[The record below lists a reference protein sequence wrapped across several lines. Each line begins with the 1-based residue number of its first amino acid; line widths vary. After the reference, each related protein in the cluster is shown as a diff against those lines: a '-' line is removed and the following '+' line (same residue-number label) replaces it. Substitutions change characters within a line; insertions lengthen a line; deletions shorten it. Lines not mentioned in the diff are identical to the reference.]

1 MPHSARASDESI
13 LTDLTD
19 QIAPNELAEAIE
31 ARGERLSLFAL
42 IWGLPAIL
50 WQCIFFVLPLGFLVA
65 MTFWSVSNFR
75 VRPDF
80 TLINWFKV
88 LGAGYFYAAYGR
100 TFVLAIVAT
109 MLATLV
115 AFPCAFALA
124 FKASPSMR
132 RLAVFLLITPF
143 FTSYLVRVYSW
154 QILLADRGIINGL
167 LAAIGLGPI
176 AMLHTVFGTMI
187 GYLTFSLPL
196 VVLLQL
202 ASLANIDRDLI
213 EAAQNLGA
221 GRLRTL
227 WRVILPSAR
236 VGLIVGAAFAFLLA
250 FGDFVSPAFLGG
262 GKWPTLS
269 ILLVDLVKSASDW
282 PRASVVAL
290 VMVASLLAVLL
301 AALAAAYQTTGPS
314 DRG

>member
-1 MPHSARASDESI
+1 MFERMTSAPERIANHES
-13 LTDLTD
+13 
-19 QIAPNELAEAIE
+19 
-31 ARGERLSLFAL
+31 GESGEPGGDRVSSFAL
-42 IWGLPAIL
+42 VWGLPAIV
-50 WQCIFFVLPLGFLVA
+50 WQCVFFVLPLSFLVA
-65 MTFWSVSNFR
+65 MTFWSVANFR

-80 TLINWFKV
+80 TFVNWFKV
-88 LGAGYFYAAYGR
+88 LGAGYFYTAYGR
-100 TFVLAIVAT
+100 TFLLALAAA
-109 MLATLV
+109 MLASVL

-124 FKASPSMR
+124 FKVSPAMR
-132 RLAVFLLITPF
+132 RLIMFLLITPF

-167 LAAIGLGPI
+167 LAIFGLQPMT
-176 AMLHTVFGTMI
+176 MLHTVAGTMV

-196 VVLLQL
+196 VILLQL
-202 ASLANIDRDLI
+202 ASLASINRDLV

-221 GRLRTL
+221 GRLRTI
-227 WRVILPSAR
+227 WRVILPSSR

-269 ILLVDLVKSASDW
+269 ILLVDLVKSGSDW

-290 VMVASLLAVLL
+290 IMVVTLLAVLL
-301 AALAAAYQTTGPS
+301 AALAAAYRTAGATE
-314 DRG
+314 DA